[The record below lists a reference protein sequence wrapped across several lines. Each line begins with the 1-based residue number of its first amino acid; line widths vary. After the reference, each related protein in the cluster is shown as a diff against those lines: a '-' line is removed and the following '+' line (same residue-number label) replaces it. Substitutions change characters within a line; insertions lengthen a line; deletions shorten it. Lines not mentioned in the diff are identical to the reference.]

1 MFSAMSILKQAVG
14 HCFLCVQA
22 YKEQV
27 AGLQSQLAI
36 EAHRFTQTKTAAD
49 ELLVQL
55 QGQQS
60 YVMELAMINKAMQV
74 CTLQCSL
81 L

>member
-1 MFSAMSILKQAVG
+1 M
-14 HCFLCVQA
+14 
-22 YKEQV
+22 

-36 EAHRFTQTKTAAD
+36 EAHLFTQTKTAAD
-49 ELLVQL
+49 ELLFQL

-60 YVMELAMINKAMQV
+60 YVMDLAMVNKAMQV
-74 CTLQCSL
+74 CTQCSL